1 MKIQKLKNIKNYK
14 SFTNFEW
21 QKFLNNDPFHNEMN
35 ILYGENG
42 SGKSSICN
50 ILKNLSDNKDFG
62 KNKPDEVCITL
73 DEGDKKFSVN
83 NWDSKVQK
91 ESMLFFDREFVTK
104 NVHEY
109 ERKTT
114 KDGQEQQ
121 SGKLIIEFD
130 SDAINLRDTR
140 DKSKKAKEVQDEK
153 VEKFKNT
160 NKDIL
165 NRSLS
170 DEDKDLFN
178 KYKARSDNDTSTER
192 ASLDKERKEIEKAL
206 DQDNL
211 LQKKSSEIQKDVNL
225 LSINLEN
232 LKFSTLEKYK
242 DLFNFDLKEKTKIEA
257 ESELVKIIKEHKH
270 FFDEG
275 MALRES
281 HPNKCPFCQSD
292 KQEDSIKN
300 VIDLYNQI
308 YDSVYKNSVSIFEQ
322 NKKNLIDEIST
333 IKTAINNYDP
343 TSIFIEL
350 KRLEQN
356 YKIPD
361 IYSSEEE
368 KIFRVTKINFID
380 NLLNKIL
387 SLSKPNKEDIT
398 EDYNLAKNEFVL
410 IEKIFSDISN
420 LIQNKNIIIQ
430 RFKTDNTDDKLQ
442 KRITLNS
449 QRLNGINIEILFI
462 DSKKTKQINEKIDKE
477 KQLQE
482 LQKEL
487 SALDVTYK
495 AHLKMYEEYCSG
507 NAFTNILKKIEEYFK
522 KFKFNF
528 KLELRKESTGNK
540 NEFPFAFKVLD
551 IDGNER
557 DFKDGLSEGEVQVL
571 SLCFFFAFLDIQ
583 DNKTEKILIFDD
595 PITSLD
601 NSNLASL
608 VDLIAEEKSNF
619 SQTFVFTHHRAF
631 YKFLRKRFYKHCQE
645 YSLIRNKKTFGGSFI
660 CKGEKEQFLDRL
672 GDFEN
677 HLLQIQ
683 PANLDTE
690 LKVVEYGQ
698 FLRYE
703 VERYIKNTLLHWDA
717 DSNFSL
723 AIDGVKNNKQ
733 ISDDDLNEIKDI
745 YSFCN
750 WTTSH
755 VDVGEDNGLEQLKQ
769 KIADFMRIVKPT
781 VNTITTP

>member
-1 MKIQKLKNIKNYK
+1 
-14 SFTNFEW
+14 
-21 QKFLNNDPFHNEMN
+21 
-35 ILYGENG
+35 
-42 SGKSSICN
+42 
-50 ILKNLSDNKDFG
+50 
-62 KNKPDEVCITL
+62 
-73 DEGDKKFSVN
+73 
-83 NWDSKVQK
+83 
-91 ESMLFFDREFVTK
+91 MLFFDREFVTK